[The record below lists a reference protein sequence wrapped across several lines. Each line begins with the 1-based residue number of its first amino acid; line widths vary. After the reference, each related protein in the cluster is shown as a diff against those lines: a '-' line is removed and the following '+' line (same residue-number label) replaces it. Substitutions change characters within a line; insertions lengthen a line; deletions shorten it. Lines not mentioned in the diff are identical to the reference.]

1 MNIQKIISMVQRT
14 FVLLKPDAVLR
25 GLVGE
30 IIRRFERKGMKIV
43 AMKMVYID
51 EEHAGKHYEE
61 HKGKP
66 FYDSLVGYLTSGPVV
81 AMVIEGA
88 NAIEN
93 VRKLIGS
100 TEPASAQPGTIRGDF
115 AHITYSRADNTGR
128 PVTNL
133 IHASDSEESA
143 KREIE
148 LWFKPEEIH
157 TYELPYE
164 HLTI

>member
-1 MNIQKIISMVQRT
+1 MVQRT

-30 IIRRFERKGMKIV
+30 IISRFEKKGMKIV

-66 FYDSLVGYLTSGPVV
+66 FFDTLVGYLTSGPVV

-88 NAIEN
+88 NAVDV

-100 TEPASAQPGTIRGDF
+100 TEPASAPPGTIRGDY
-115 AHITYSRADNTGR
+115 AHITFDRADSTGR

-157 TYELPYE
+157 SYELPYE